1 MDYYI
6 IHKIFSFSD
15 EINKRA
21 TASEFK
27 YKSEISI
34 NNLLEA
40 SHHKKNLASLKYFNY
55 LKAKEKTKPPR
66 YSHSFYCIIKPKK
79 VKPTKIKI
87 QCYAETKKGT
97 RCKFHITGMGCVLFC
112 SRHQTCS
119 KVCWS

>member
-6 IHKIFSFSD
+6 IHEIFSFSD
-15 EINKRA
+15 ERNKRA

-27 YKSEISI
+27 YKPEISV
-34 NNLLEA
+34 NDLLEA

-55 LKAKEKTKPPR
+55 LRAKEKNTT
-66 YSHSFYCIIKPKK
+66 SHSFCKIEPKK
-79 VKPTKIKI
+79 VKANKIKI

-97 RCKFHITGMGCVLFC
+97 RCKFHINGMGCVLFC

>member
-1 MDYYI
+1 MKIKEI
-6 IHKIFSFSD
+6 IPEAASPG
-15 EINKRA
+15 A
-21 TASEFK
+21 TSAGNIAAVANPHITNPYV
-27 YKSEISI
+27 YKS
-34 NNLLEA
+34 A
-40 SHHKKNLASLKYFNY
+40 KK
-55 LKAKEKTKPPR
+55 
-66 YSHSFYCIIKPKK
+66 KPKK

>member
-6 IHKIFSFSD
+6 IHEIFSFSD

-27 YKSEISI
+27 YKSKISV
-34 NNLLEA
+34 NDLLEA

-55 LKAKEKTKPPR
+55 LRAKEKTATR
-66 YSHSFYCIIKPKK
+66 HSFCIIQPKK

>member
-6 IHKIFSFSD
+6 IHEIFSFSD
-15 EINKRA
+15 ERNKRA
-21 TASEFK
+21 TAREFK
-27 YKSEISI
+27 YKSEINI
-34 NNLLEA
+34 NDILEA
-40 SHHKKNLASLKYFNY
+40 SHHKKDLASLKYFNY
-55 LKAKEKTKPPR
+55 LKEKEKKTT
-66 YSHSFYCIIKPKK
+66 SHTFCKIEPKK

-97 RCKFHITGMGCVLFC
+97 RCKFHINGMGCVLFC